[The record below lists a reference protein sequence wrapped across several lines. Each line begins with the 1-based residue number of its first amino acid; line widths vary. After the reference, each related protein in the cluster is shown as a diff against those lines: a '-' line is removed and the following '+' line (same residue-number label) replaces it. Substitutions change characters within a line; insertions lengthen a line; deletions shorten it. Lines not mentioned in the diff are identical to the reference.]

1 MKATSRYATLR
12 AFGMGT
18 VMGCI
23 AGASVALI
31 YAYMGAT
38 GFYGVCLL
46 VGVSSWGLAEF
57 LDWRAR
63 RQRQHDAERL
73 S

>member
-12 AFGMGT
+12 AFGMGC

-23 AGASVALI
+23 GAASVAVI

-38 GFYGVCLL
+38 GFYGICLL
-46 VGVSSWGLAEF
+46 VGASSWGMAEF

-63 RQRQHDAERL
+63 RQRQGDAERL